1 MREEKRG
8 RGKGGGREGEGY
20 FRFRN
25 LRGLYGG
32 QPGRGLLSCFFLGGV
47 WAVVDRQGFSCGSF
61 EEEGGS
67 GIDSFRG
74 QKQGLF
80 SCLFARRN
88 AADFAVTLWSPL
100 RRLDN

>member
-1 MREEKRG
+1 MAG
-8 RGKGGGREGEGY
+8 S
-20 FRFRN
+20 
-25 LRGLYGG
+25 
-32 QPGRGLLSCFFLGGV
+32 PGADFCHVFFGGGV
-47 WAVVDRQGFSCGSF
+47 WAVVDLQGFSCGSF

-88 AADFAVTLWSPL
+88 AADFAVTLLSPL

>member
-1 MREEKRG
+1 MAG
-8 RGKGGGREGEGY
+8 S
-20 FRFRN
+20 
-25 LRGLYGG
+25 
-32 QPGRGLLSCFFLGGV
+32 PGADLCHVFFGGGV

-80 SCLFARRN
+80 SCLFASRN
-88 AADFAVTLWSPL
+88 AADFAVTLLSPL